1 VNLRVATVFLRTG
14 LVLFLGLLLAAC
26 SMSTASVRPV
36 ATAAGPG
43 DLATIGEIG
52 GDLSVVGVLP
62 PPPNTDNGRIQLVA
76 ENDILEVDV
85 FRVDELDRTG
95 QVDSA
100 GRISLPLIGAIP
112 VAGKT
117 LEQVEKDIERAYAAT
132 YLQSPDVTVFM
143 KESFGQRL
151 TIDGEV
157 RKAGIYASNSGSSLI
172 DVIAQAGGLT
182 EIADA
187 GKVFVFRDYGTR
199 RLVAQYS
206 IEQIRQGKQPDP
218 RLFGGDVIVVF
229 ASGAKVAGR
238 NLREA
243 LGIASS
249 ASVFF

>member
-1 VNLRVATVFLRTG
+1 VSKRFVTLGLRSG
-14 LVLFLGLLLAAC
+14 LLVGMLLLLAAC
-26 SMSTASVRPV
+26 DTTTASIRPA
-36 ATAAGPG
+36 ATATGPG
-43 DLATIGEIG
+43 DVAAIGQIG
-52 GDLSVVGVLP
+52 GDLAVVGELP

-95 QVDSA
+95 QVDAS
-100 GRISLPLIGAIP
+100 GRISLPLIGAIE

-157 RKAGIYASNSGSSLI
+157 RKAGIYPSNTRSSLI
-172 DVIAQAGGLT
+172 DVVAQAGGLT

-187 GKVFVFRDYGTR
+187 NKVFVFRDYGSR

-206 IEQIRQGKQPDP
+206 IDQIRKGKQPDP

-243 LGIASS
+243 LGLASS